1 MSEGLLYV
9 STKRYV
15 YFDEEGNLTAVS
27 NVNTEPGNYVEVE
40 FADIENL
47 ITGKEHFFH
56 YYIAF
61 DTASKSYVLKHKLN
75 EEDFT
80 FDVNNQ
86 IYKIPNSSARTDIK
100 IIQDIPNK
108 KWTIVLDE
116 IIRDNFKSKKMIFT
130 KSLNFSFT
138 RYNDPHQLEKFLTIE
153 LNSLIEQDL
162 HIDFENQIELDP
174 NALSVYTIKRLETYS
189 HEVLNG

>member
-15 YFDEEGNLTAVS
+15 YFDEDGNLTAVS

-40 FADIENL
+40 FRDIENL

-86 IYKIPNSSARTDIK
+86 IYKIPRNSSITDIK
-100 IIQDIPNK
+100 IIQDIKNK
-108 KWTIVLDE
+108 KWTIVLDDV
-116 IIRDNFKSKKMIFT
+116 IRSNFKSKKMIFT
-130 KSLNFSFT
+130 KSLDFSFT
-138 RYNDPHQLEKFLTIE
+138 RYNDPHQLEKFLVIDLNQLVEKDLQIE
-153 LNSLIEQDL
+153 
-162 HIDFENQIELDP
+162 FVNQIELDP
-174 NALSVYTIKRLETYS
+174 DALSVYTIKRLETYS

>member
-1 MSEGLLYV
+1 MFESILYV

-15 YFDEEGNLTAVS
+15 YFDEDGNLTAVS

-40 FADIENL
+40 FADIANL

-56 YYIAF
+56 YYVAF
-61 DTASKSYVLKHKLN
+61 DTVSKSYVLKHKLN